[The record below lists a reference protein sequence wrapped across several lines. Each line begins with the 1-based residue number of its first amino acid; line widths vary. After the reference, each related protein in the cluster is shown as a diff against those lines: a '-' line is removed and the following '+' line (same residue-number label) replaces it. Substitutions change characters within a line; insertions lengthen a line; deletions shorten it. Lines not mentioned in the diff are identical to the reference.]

1 MATSPRKS
9 PRKHLQKND
18 ETAGNRVNIPKFSN
32 KDKRLV
38 STRQRDLKSQRTK
51 RNESEELNVPSGNF
65 GGDEVER
72 NREMTKEEIARE
84 NLILLKAEE
93 KMKELKIKIEQK
105 EIICHKLFL
114 ELKRMA
120 YIFNKVKEIEI
131 GMAAKEKTDETKTV
145 SYRIQF
151 ENILTNLTS

>member
-9 PRKHLQKND
+9 PKKHLQKND

-51 RNESEELNVPSGNF
+51 RNEIEELNVASENF
-65 GGDEVER
+65 GDDDGER
-72 NREMTKEEIARE
+72 TREMTKEEIARE

-105 EIICHKLFL
+105 EIICHKLLL
-114 ELKRMA
+114 ELKRMT

-131 GMAAKEKTDETKTV
+131 GMAATEKKDETKMV
-145 SYRIQF
+145 SERIQ
-151 ENILTNLTS
+151 

>member
-9 PRKHLQKND
+9 PKKHLQKND

-51 RNESEELNVPSGNF
+51 RNESEELNVASENF
-65 GGDEVER
+65 GDDDGER
-72 NREMTKEEIARE
+72 TREMTKEEIARE

-105 EIICHKLFL
+105 EIICHKLLL
-114 ELKRMA
+114 ELKRMT

-131 GMAAKEKTDETKTV
+131 GMAATEKKDETKMV
-145 SYRIQF
+145 SERIQ
-151 ENILTNLTS
+151 

>member
-9 PRKHLQKND
+9 PRKHLKND
-18 ETAGNRVNIPKFSN
+18 ETTENRVNIPKLAN
-32 KDKRLV
+32 KDKKLV
-38 STRQRDLKSQRTK
+38 STRQRDLRSQRTK
-51 RNESEELNVPSGNF
+51 PNESEELNIASKNF
-65 GGDEVER
+65 GDEDDER
-72 NREMTKEEIARE
+72 TRVMTKEEIARE

-93 KMKELKIKIEQK
+93 KIKELKIKIEQK

-120 YIFNKVKEIEI
+120 YIFNKVKEIDI

-145 SYRIQF
+145 SGSVPL
-151 ENILTNLTS
+151 EKS

>member
-1 MATSPRKS
+1 MATSPRKA
-9 PRKHLQKND
+9 PRKHLLKNE
-18 ETAGNRVNIPKFSN
+18 ETTGNRVNIQKLSN
-32 KDKRLV
+32 KDKKIV
-38 STRQRDLKSQRTK
+38 STRQRDLKSLRTK
-51 RNESEELNVPSGNF
+51 RNESEESNVASENF
-65 GGDEVER
+65 GDNDVER
-72 NREMTKEEIARE
+72 AREMTKEEIARE

-105 EIICHKLFL
+105 EIICHKLLL

-145 SYRIQF
+145 S
-151 ENILTNLTS
+151 

>member
-9 PRKHLQKND
+9 TRKHLKND
-18 ETAGNRVNIPKFSN
+18 ETTENRVNIPKLAN
-32 KDKRLV
+32 KDKKLV
-38 STRQRDLKSQRTK
+38 STRQRDLRSQRTK
-51 RNESEELNVPSGNF
+51 PNESEELNIASKNF
-65 GGDEVER
+65 GDEDDER
-72 NREMTKEEIARE
+72 TRVMTKEEIARE

-93 KMKELKIKIEQK
+93 KIKELKIKIEQK

-120 YIFNKVKEIEI
+120 YIFNKVKEIDI

-145 SYRIQF
+145 SGSVPL
-151 ENILTNLTS
+151 EKS

>member
-18 ETAGNRVNIPKFSN
+18 ETAGNRVSIPKFSN
-32 KDKRLV
+32 KDKRLI

-51 RNESEELNVPSGNF
+51 RNESEELNVASESF
-65 GGDEVER
+65 GDDDGER
-72 NREMTKEEIARE
+72 TREMTKEEIARE

-105 EIICHKLFL
+105 EMICHKLLL
-114 ELKRMA
+114 ELKRMT

-131 GMAAKEKTDETKTV
+131 GMAATEKKDETKMV
-145 SYRIQF
+145 SERIQ
-151 ENILTNLTS
+151 